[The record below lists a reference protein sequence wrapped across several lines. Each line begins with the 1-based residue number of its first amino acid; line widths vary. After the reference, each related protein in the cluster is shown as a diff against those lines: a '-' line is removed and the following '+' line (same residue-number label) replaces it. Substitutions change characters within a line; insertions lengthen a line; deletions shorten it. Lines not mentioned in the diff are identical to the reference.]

1 MSGINKTDAGKKR
14 FPRNPLTHVYT
25 LQQLRYW
32 LQYNVQK
39 IPA

>member
-1 MSGINKTDAGKKR
+1 MSGINKSDAGKKR

-25 LQQLRYW
+25 LQLRYW

-39 IPA
+39 IPV